1 MALAAVAQL
10 IDESKFMTDEE
21 IKFATMLC
29 EALQSKPRI
38 TYKHGSSDCWVLEG
52 TSLQVPYGDK
62 EELQF
67 IAASYTLVPRMLNE
81 IEQLKSE
88 LDSAN
93 VMLVDAMKLLNDVNP
108 DYSSQE
114 WSRLSDNVNTLKLRM
129 KL

>member
-1 MALAAVAQL
+1 MKIKLGVAAVILGLTVLSAENSDVSVVVNMKKAIVKL
-10 IDESKFMTDEE
+10 IGDSQEHDFKINEQR
-21 IKFATMLC
+21 
-29 EALQSKPRI
+29 LQI
-38 TYKHGSSDCWVLEG
+38 
-52 TSLQVPYGDK
+52 Q
-62 EELQF
+62 ELK
-67 IAASYTLVPRMLNE
+67 NE